1 MHWRNVI
8 AVLGAMLG
16 LVLTTAVAGCGSSG
30 DAAAVTGTISKAQF
44 LKAAIPV
51 CKLGVNEITNYYGQW
66 EKAHTVNGKRPPEAA
81 RDRALDRIALEAH
94 KKQLERL
101 KEISLPREG
110 EEFVPRL
117 YEAWEEGIE
126 NGENDPKS
134 MQESVGFAFGR
145 AYSMSIGHGLSACWL
160 G

>member
-1 MHWRNVI
+1 MDWRNVI
-8 AVLGAMLG
+8 AVAGAALA
-16 LVLTTAVAGCGSSG
+16 LVLAIAGCGGSG
-30 DAAAVTGTISKAQF
+30 DAAVVTGTISKAQF
-44 LKAAIPV
+44 LKKAIPV
-51 CKLGVNEITNYYGQW
+51 CKLGVNEITNHYGQW
-66 EKAHTVNGKRPPEAA
+66 ERAHTVNGRRPPEAA

-94 KKQLERL
+94 EKQLEGL

-110 EEFVPRL
+110 EVEFVPRL

-134 MQESVGFAFGR
+134 MQESTGFAFSG
-145 AYSMSIGHGLSACWL
+145 AYSMSVDHGLGDCWL